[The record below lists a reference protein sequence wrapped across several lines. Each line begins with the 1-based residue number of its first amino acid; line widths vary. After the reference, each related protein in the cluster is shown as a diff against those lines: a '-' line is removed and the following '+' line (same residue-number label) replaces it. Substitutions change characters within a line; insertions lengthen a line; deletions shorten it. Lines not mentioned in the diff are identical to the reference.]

1 MLVFLNFLNRNLS
14 HFRAQTVITVNCN
27 LPKITYPT
35 LRSLLL
41 LKIYEAISLRK
52 DVQVANQ
59 SIENSDFQK
68 NREIIKL
75 LAPRPALKRV
85 KSATSVVAYASTI
98 ALQLGARSSST
109 PAEIADKIIHFLRHS
124 PSNLSDEETENQ
136 LLRDLTVTYLEPGR
150 LVFEF
155 GDRAIAKYLQEIL
168 SHCTDETNR
177 ASDRSFLRLKRESS
191 GDSKIF
197 LCQYSYARC
206 TALIEMASRSNHI
219 DKSVEND
226 SAKWLDESKFLLQ
239 KESELLSQIITT
251 LDEWE
256 ETNPLTLAISLS
268 EAFQTF
274 YQNCQIV
281 KYDTIHLQVAQC
293 RLALVM
299 ITHWLLKQLLEQGL
313 GVVAPETL

>member
-1 MLVFLNFLNRNLS
+1 
-14 HFRAQTVITVNCN
+14 VNCN

-41 LKIYEAISLRK
+41 LKICEAISLQEE
-52 DVQVANQ
+52 VEVANQ
-59 SIENSDFQK
+59 SIDDLDFQR
-68 NREIIKL
+68 NRYDIRL
-75 LAPRPALKRV
+75 LAPRSTLKRV
-85 KSATSVVAYASTI
+85 KSETSVVAYASTI
-98 ALQLGARSSST
+98 ALQLAAKSST
-109 PAEIADKIIHFLRHS
+109 TPTEIADKIIHFLQHS
-124 PSNLSDEETENQ
+124 LSNLSGEEIENQ

-155 GDRAIAKYLQEIL
+155 SDRAIAAYLQEIL
-168 SHCTDETNR
+168 SHCTDEPNR

-191 GDSKIF
+191 SHSKIF

-206 TALIEMASRSNHI
+206 AALIRMASRPNHI
-219 DKSVEND
+219 DKSVENH
-226 SAKWLDESKFLLQ
+226 SAKWLNEGKLLLQ
-239 KESELLSQIITT
+239 KELELLAQIITT

-256 ETNPLTLAISLS
+256 EKDALTLAIALS

-281 KYDTIHLQVAQC
+281 KYDTINLQVAQC

-299 ITHWLLKQLLEQGL
+299 ITHWLLKHLLEQGI